1 MMKKIGLCFLIAW
14 LFSACSTIEY
24 IGIETYNPAEVTF
37 PKSVK
42 NVLVVNNALPQPD
55 SLGYTYKLYG
65 VIQDTARINADSALF
80 DACRSLGKS
89 IAEESFF
96 KDVLLFHD
104 KTRLDT
110 RYQDG
115 VKLSGSV
122 INRLCRETGTDA
134 IISFDQLLFKVDKN
148 VFTLSGGYVAGEV
161 QVYVSGI
168 IRSYLPGRENPLAT
182 IHVEDSLYWSEG
194 AENMTLLSQFLPTTN
209 DAIRATADYIGK
221 KATPNFI
228 PHWVKETR
236 WIYKSES
243 ARWKEATAYAMS
255 EKWEQ
260 AATRWKTIYETSS
273 KWKEQAKAAS
283 NLALYYEMS
292 TQLKEAYEWALKSY
306 MLFKEHGGDAE
317 SQTGVQ
323 QLYVDALSKRIQANL
338 KLNKQFE

>member
-1 MMKKIGLCFLIAW
+1 MMKKIGLCLLIAW
-14 LFSACSTIEY
+14 LLSACSTIEY

-37 PKSVK
+37 PKSIK

-55 SLGYTYKLYG
+55 NLGYIYKLYG
-65 VIQDTARINADSALF
+65 VIQDTARMKADSALF
-80 DACRSLGKS
+80 DACRSLGTS

-104 KTRLDT
+104 GTRLDT
-110 RYQDG
+110 QYQDG
-115 VKLSGSV
+115 VKLDKAV
-122 INRLCRETGTDA
+122 VNRLCKETGTDA
-134 IISFDQLLFKVDKN
+134 IISFDRLLFNVEKN
-148 VFTLSGGYVAGEV
+148 VSTLSGGYVVGDL

-194 AENMTLLSQFLPTTN
+194 AENITLLAQFLPTAN
-209 DAIRATADYIGK
+209 EAIRAAADYVGK

-228 PHWVKETR
+228 PHWDKETR
-236 WIYKSES
+236 WIYKSEG

-260 AATRWKTIYETSS
+260 ASSRWKAIYDASS
-273 KWKEQAKAAS
+273 KWREQAKAAS
-283 NLALYYEMS
+283 NLALYYEMN
-292 TQLKEAYEWALKSY
+292 TQLKEAYDWAMKSY
-306 MLFKEHGGDAE
+306 MLFKEHGGEAD

-323 QLYVDALSKRIQANL
+323 QLYVDALSKRIQSNL
-338 KLNKQFE
+338 KLNTQFE